1 MKPSVEAKLAYI
13 QIATRRFAM
22 DGFHGSSLSQLAKDA
37 GVSKQACSIFSKQKK
52 LNTRPH

>member
-52 LNTRPH
+52 LYTRPH